1 MRNFLRSA
9 LLAVAAVWSDAR
21 AASPA
26 ESRLLLCYDLPAQD
40 GEEALPV
47 GNDRRELDLDNVV
60 TRPRAS
66 RFHPTKGS
74 P

>member
-9 LLAVAAVWSDAR
+9 LLADAAEWSDAR

-40 GEEALPV
+40 GEEALPEIPQV
-47 GNDRRELDLDNVV
+47 QLPFRVLQRSEAIAL
-60 TRPRAS
+60 T
-66 RFHPTKGS
+66 
-74 P
+74 